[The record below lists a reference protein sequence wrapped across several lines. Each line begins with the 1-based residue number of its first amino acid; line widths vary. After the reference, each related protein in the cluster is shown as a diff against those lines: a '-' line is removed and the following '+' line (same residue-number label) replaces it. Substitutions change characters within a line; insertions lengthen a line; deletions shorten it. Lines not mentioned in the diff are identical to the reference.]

1 MNSKEKKLFL
11 KNGYII
17 KKNVLKPN
25 ECKKISEILMKA
37 ISKEK
42 TLHQKFKGINSKM
55 KDYGM
60 VMVCPMYGN
69 IFLELLKNKK
79 LIDPFNK
86 ILGKDCIIY
95 AYTSSSM
102 PPNGVNFSNRIH
114 VDCPRFIKNYITN
127 MGCTI
132 ALDDFTV
139 ENGATQFLPRSHLNG
154 KKPTMSKFNK
164 KKKHFVCKKG
174 SVFFFNGRMF
184 HSGGKNTTDSW
195 RHGLTLNVSRYWM
208 KQRFDMRKI
217 LKNKVKIKNLNPQI
231 KQKLGFTTLPPNSL
245 EEYYGYGMKKSYINS
260 KNN

>member
-1 MNSKEKKLFL
+1 MNSKEKKLFSKL
-11 KNGYII
+11 GYFIREKVI
-17 KKNVLKPN
+17 STN
-25 ECKKISEILMKA
+25 ECKKISQLLMKA

-42 TLHQKFKGINSKM
+42 RLHQKYKSKNSKM

-69 IFLELLKNKK
+69 IFLKLLQNKK

-102 PPNGVNFSNRIH
+102 PPNKGNFSNRIH

-132 ALDDFTV
+132 ALDDFYL
-139 ENGATQFLPRSHLNG
+139 ENGATQFMPGSHLSP
-154 KKPTMSKFNK
+154 KTPTISTFK
-164 KKKHFVCKKG
+164 KKRKHFVCKKG
-174 SVFFFNGRMF
+174 SVFFFNGRIF
-184 HSGGKNTTDSW
+184 HSGGKNSTNSW

-208 KQRFDMRKI
+208 KQRFDMRSI
-217 LKNKVKIKNLNPQI
+217 LKNKIKIKNLDPKI
-231 KQKLGFTTLPPNSL
+231 KQKLGFTTIPPSSL
-245 EEYYGYGMKKSYINS
+245 EEYYGYGMKKSYS
-260 KNN
+260 K